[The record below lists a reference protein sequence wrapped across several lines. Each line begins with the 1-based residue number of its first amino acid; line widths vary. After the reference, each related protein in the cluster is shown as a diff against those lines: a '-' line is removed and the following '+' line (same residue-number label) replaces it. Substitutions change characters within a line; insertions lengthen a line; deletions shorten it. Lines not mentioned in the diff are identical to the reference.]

1 MIGSAAMR
9 QFWITFFGSVAGVIA
24 GALLTMLLLGSMLAA
39 LIASAAQQASEGR
52 SARSSGGDLVLQLD
66 LRRDRLDQPSRSPF
80 AFSEPLSVV
89 DIVTTLQRAQSDDRV
104 RGVFIRANEFG
115 MSPAQA
121 EEIRSALARFS
132 GSGRFVIAHAQGFE
146 GTGIT
151 NYFAVSGA
159 DEIWMQDTSAFSAV
173 GLASESLFLGGLFE
187 QFGAQAEFLQF
198 HEYKNAANTFTED
211 GFTEAHLEATTSFLN
226 AILNSAMTASSED
239 RGMDASTFRQRIVSG
254 PHSAEAAL
262 QAGLV
267 DQLGHPAAA
276 REAALERAGGNAT
289 VQDIETYARNLA
301 ATPPATRGP
310 VIAMVSG
317 QGSIITGS
325 GETGFGGGNVIG
337 GDAMA
342 DAIDAAAA
350 AEDVRAII
358 VRVDSGGGSAI
369 ASDQIWDAVVRA
381 REAGKPVIV
390 SMASLAA
397 SGGYYLA
404 APADMIIANATTL
417 TGSIGVVFGKVVVEG
432 ALDRIGVNIEPVS
445 VGGEFATAYSAQT
458 PFSESQRAAIEAMAS
473 EIYDDFTGRVAE
485 GRDLPITRVREIARG
500 RVWTGAQALELGLV
514 DRIGGLHEA
523 LEAARELAGIDA
535 DETLR
540 IRRYP
545 RQPTPME
552 ALQQLFGLT
561 AEGAQSASR
570 LQALLELPEVRAA
583 LEARELAGVRGVQMR
598 TDERVPR

>member
-1 MIGSAAMR
+1 MR
-9 QFWITFFGSVAGVIA
+9 QFWITFFGSIAGVIV
-24 GALLTMLLLGSMLAA
+24 GAVLTVLLLGFMLAG

-52 SARSSGGDLVLQLD
+52 SQASGGDIVLQLD

-80 AFSEPLSVV
+80 AFAEPLSVV
-89 DIVTTLQRAQSDDRV
+89 DIVTTLQRAQNDEQV
-104 RGVFIRANEFG
+104 RGIFIRANEYG

-121 EEIRSALARFS
+121 EEIRAALTRFS
-132 GSGRFVIAHAQGFE
+132 ESGRFVIAHAQGFE

-159 DEIWMQDTSAFSAV
+159 DEIWMQDTSTFSAV
-173 GLASESLFLGGLFE
+173 GLAGESLFLGGLFE
-187 QFGAQAEFLQF
+187 QFGAQAQFFQF
-198 HEYKNAANTFTED
+198 HEYKNAANTYTED
-211 GFTEAHLEATTSFLN
+211 GFTEAHLEATTSYLN
-226 AILNSAMTASSED
+226 AILDSALTASAAD
-239 RGMDASTFRQRIVSG
+239 RGTDIDTFRSRIESG

-276 REAALERAGGNAT
+276 REAALERAGDTARF
-289 VQDIETYARNLA
+289 QDIEVYARNRA
-301 ATPPATRGP
+301 AASPSSGP
-310 VIAMVSG
+310 IIALVSG
-317 QGSIITGS
+317 QGTINTGS
-325 GETGFGGGNVIG
+325 GEPGLGGSASIG

-350 AEDVRAII
+350 SDDVRAII

-381 REAGKPVIV
+381 REAGKPVVV

-404 APADMIIANATTL
+404 APADVIVANATTL
-417 TGSIGVVFGKVVVEG
+417 TGSIGVLFGKVVIDG
-432 ALDRIGVNIEPVS
+432 ALERVGINIEPVS

-458 PFSESQRAAIEAMAS
+458 PFSESQTAAIEAMAS
-473 EIYDDFTGRVAE
+473 GIYDDFTGRVAE
-485 GRDLPITRVREIARG
+485 GRDLPIARVREIARG

-523 LEAARELAGIDA
+523 IGAARELAGIGEDA
-535 DETLR
+535 SVQLR
-540 IRRYP
+540 AYP
-545 RQPTPME
+545 RQPTAME
-552 ALQQLFGLT
+552 AFQQLFGLT
-561 AEGAQSASR
+561 AEGAEAASR
-570 LQALLELPEVRAA
+570 LGALMDLPEVRAA
-583 LEARELAGVRGVQMR
+583 MEAHERASARGAQMR
-598 TDERVPR
+598 SDEPRPR

>member
-1 MIGSAAMR
+1 MR
-9 QFWITFFGSVAGVIA
+9 QFWITFFGSVAGVIV
-24 GALLTMLLLGSMLAA
+24 GAVLTVLLLGFMLAA

-52 SARSSGGDLVLQLD
+52 SASAATGDIVLQLD
-66 LRRDRLDQPSRSPF
+66 LRRTRLDQPSRSPF
-80 AFSEPLSVV
+80 AFAEPLSVV
-89 DIVTTLQRAQSDDRV
+89 DLVTTLQRAQGDERV
-104 RGVFIRANEFG
+104 RGVFVRANEFG

-121 EEIRSALARFS
+121 EEIGAALTRFS
-132 GSGRFVIAHAQGFE
+132 ESGRFVIAHAQGFE

-159 DEIWMQDTSAFSAV
+159 DEIWMQDTSTFAAV

-187 QFGAQAEFLQF
+187 QFGMQAEFLQF
-198 HEYKNAANTFTED
+198 YEYKNAANTYTED
-211 GFTEAHLEATTSFLN
+211 GFTEAHLEATTSYMN
-226 AILNSAMTASSED
+226 AIFESALAVSAAD
-239 RGMDASTFRQRIVSG
+239 REMEAGTFRDRIVSG
-254 PHSAEAAL
+254 PHSAEAARE
-262 QAGLV
+262 AGLV
-267 DQLGHPAAA
+267 DALGHPAAA
-276 REAALERAGGNAT
+276 RNAALERAGENAT
-289 VQDIETYARNLA
+289 LQDIETYARNQVA
-301 ATPPATRGP
+301 PAQTRGP
-310 VIAMVSG
+310 VIAMISG
-317 QGSIITGS
+317 QGSIVTGG
-325 GETGFGGGNVIG
+325 GETGLGGGSVIG

-342 DAIDAAAA
+342 DAIDSAAGSD
-350 AEDVRAII
+350 DVRAII

-369 ASDQIWDAVVRA
+369 ASDQIWNAVVRA

-417 TGSIGVVFGKVVVEG
+417 TGSIGVVFGKVVIDG
-432 ALDRIGVNIEPVS
+432 ALDQVGVNIEPVA
-445 VGGEFATAYSAQT
+445 VGGEFATAYSSQT
-458 PFSESQRAAIEAMAS
+458 PFSETQRASVEAMAS

-523 LEAARELAGIDA
+523 IEAARELAGISA
-535 DETLR
+535 DETVRLR
-540 IRRYP
+540 HYP

-561 AEGAQSASR
+561 AEGAEAASQ
-570 LQALLELPEVRAA
+570 LSALLNLPEVRAA
-583 LEARELAGVRGVQMR
+583 LEARDRAEARGAQMR
-598 TDERVPR
+598 TDERAPR

>member
-1 MIGSAAMR
+1 MR
-9 QFWITFFGSVAGVIA
+9 QFWITFFGSVAGVVV
-24 GALLTMLLLGSMLAA
+24 GAVLTVLLLGFMLAA

-52 SARSSGGDLVLQLD
+52 SASASGDIVLQLD
-66 LRRDRLDQPSRSPF
+66 LRRARMDQPSRSPF
-80 AFSEPLSVV
+80 AFAEPLSIV
-89 DIVTTLQRAQSDDRV
+89 DLVSTLQRAQTDERV

-121 EEIRSALARFS
+121 EEVRAALARFS
-132 GSGRFVIAHAQGFE
+132 ASGRFVIAHAQGFE

-159 DEIWMQDTSAFSAV
+159 DEIWMQDTSTFAAV

-187 QFGAQAEFLQF
+187 QFGMQAEFLQYY
-198 HEYKNAANTFTED
+198 EYKNAANTFTED
-211 GFTEAHLEATTSFLN
+211 GFTEAHLEATTSYMN
-226 AILNSAMTASSED
+226 AIFDSAIAGSASD
-239 RGMDASTFRQRIVSG
+239 RGIDPASFRERIVSG
-254 PHSAEAAL
+254 PHSAESARE
-262 QAGLV
+262 AGLV
-267 DQLGHPAAA
+267 DQLGHPATA
-276 REAALERAGGNAT
+276 REAALERAGENARI
-289 VQDIETYARNLA
+289 QDIETYARNQVA
-301 ATPPATRGP
+301 PASARGP

-317 QGSIITGS
+317 QGSIVTGN
-325 GETGFGGGNVIG
+325 GETGLGGGAAIG

-342 DAIDAAAA
+342 DAIDNAAASD
-350 AEDVRAII
+350 EVRAII

-404 APADMIIANATTL
+404 APADLIIANATTL
-417 TGSIGVVFGKVVVEG
+417 TGSIGVVFGKVVIDG
-432 ALDRIGVNIEPVS
+432 ALEQVGVNIEPVS

-458 PFSESQRAAIEAMAS
+458 PFTEAQRAAVEAMSS
-473 EIYDDFTGRVAE
+473 EIYDDFTERVAE

-523 LEAARELAGIDA
+523 VEAARELAGISA
-535 DETLR
+535 DETVRLR
-540 IRRYP
+540 AYP

-552 ALQQLFGLT
+552 ALQQLFGVT
-561 AEGAQSASR
+561 AEGAEAASR
-570 LQALLELPEVRAA
+570 LSALLNLPEVRAA
-583 LEARELAGVRGVQMR
+583 LEARDRAAARGVQTR
-598 TDERVPR
+598 SDEPAPR